1 MRKFTNRVIAFL
13 FFMVP
18 LIANAQTGITGRV
31 INEKDGTAI
40 EGASVLVKG
49 KTTGAKTDA
58 NGNFTISAKTGDILI
73 ISSISFRTQQVK
85 VRDNAAITI
94 RLINAA
100 GTLEEVIVTAMDIKR
115 DPRELGYSAP
125 KVSGKDIQESQR
137 ENFLNALAGRVPGVN
152 ITPTGGQAGAST
164 NIVLRGYNS
173 LALSNQPLFVIDG
186 VIVDN
191 QVIDENSNSGS
202 GLGLS
207 EAGRVN
213 GVTSNRFTDYTN
225 RVSDLNPNDIESMTV
240 LKGPEAT
247 ALYGS
252 QAASG
257 AIIITTKKAKAVT
270 ERKFKILGI
279 NYDNSFRV
287 QKLTRT
293 PDINT
298 DYDMGVNGK
307 LDSTFIYYGPKL
319 PAGATKQD
327 NIKNFFKNGFAQT
340 HNLVVTFGNKLA
352 SFRVSGSYFN
362 QSGVVPNNKYTRYTL
377 TASTTLRYKKLV
389 DITPSITLTS
399 STNAKPLRG
408 AGGYLLNILRWP
420 ATDDVLNAY
429 NADGTKRE
437 LYTAGDANEEIDN
450 PYWNVQSNRSY
461 DKLDKKS
468 ASLAVNITPFSWLTV
483 AGRFGYETYK
493 NDGWSFYHPESFIY
507 TRARR
512 GEQDNFYRKYVGY
525 NHTITATAKRSFR
538 KFNGRLMVG
547 TMWQD
552 YKTSMW
558 AVNGTGVAN
567 ATTFKFDP
575 NIIGDSNATNPAT
588 RTRLYRNN
596 NFNDYNYRQLR
607 QIAYFGEVAVNW
619 NNIIFVNYTHRFE
632 EGSTL
637 PKVNRR
643 VNYPAGSVSIIF
655 TDLIK
660 PLRKSNF
667 LTYGKLRAS
676 LASTAKS
683 NTPYSN
689 QSIFVAQTSSGQGYL
704 YDFTN
709 SNYNLIPERQ
719 STYEAGI
726 ELRFLKNRLT
736 IDGTYYNTLNKDQI
750 LEILRA
756 SYGTGFVLNTLNL
769 STTRN
774 EGVEV
779 AINYKIIQ
787 KKNFNWDLGLNF
799 NRAWNKLLTMPDV
812 LPEFYIADTWLYANA
827 RAGLQRGGPT
837 TSITSWGYQR
847 NKAGDILVDPATG
860 LPLVDNTFKVRGDRN
875 PDFTLG
881 ITNNLRCRNWT
892 LSMLWD
898 AKVGG
903 DVFNGNQ
910 MFLTSIGR
918 STLTADREQP
928 HVFNGVLRDGLENSA
943 TPTKNNIVIVPYLNQ
958 GYYTTGLTEE
968 YFIEKDVNYFRLR
981 DITLSYNFKNLL
993 KGNIGK
999 RVKTLSAF
1007 VTGNNLVLISNY
1019 TGADPSING
1028 NTPGT
1033 KGVGAFG
1040 FDYGTLPETISINFG
1055 IRAGF

>member
-1 MRKFTNRVIAFL
+1 MRKLANRILVFL
-13 FFMVP
+13 LLSVP
-18 LIANAQTGITGRV
+18 MASFAQSSVSGKV
-31 INEKDGTAI
+31 LNDKDGSPL
-40 EGASVLVKG
+40 EGVSIVVKG
-49 KTTGAKTDA
+49 KNTGTKTDG
-58 NGNFTISAKTGDILI
+58 NGSF
-73 ISSISFRTQQVK
+73 SI
-85 VRDNAAITI
+85 NAAKGDVIVVTYVNFKPQTIKVKDASSITI
-94 RLINAA
+94 RLERADA
-100 GTLEEVIVTAMDIKR
+100 TMDEVVVTAMDIKR
-115 DPRELGYSAP
+115 NPRELSYSTGRVTGAE
-125 KVSGKDIQESQR
+125 VQETQR
-137 ENFLNALAGRVPGVN
+137 ENFLNALGGRVAGVS

-207 EAGRVN
+207 EAGRTN

-225 RVSDLNPNDIESMTV
+225 RVSDLNPNDIESITV

-252 QAASG
+252 QASSG
-257 AIIITTKKAKAVT
+257 AIIITTKKAKNVT
-270 ERKFKILGI
+270 AKKFKVLGV

-298 DYDMGVNGK
+298 DYDMGSNGR

-319 PAGATKQD
+319 PAGTQKVD
-327 NIKNFFKNGFAQT
+327 NIKNFFKDGFAQT
-340 HNLVVTFGNKLA
+340 HNLAVNFGNKDI
-352 SFRVSGSYFN
+352 SFRVSGSYFD
-362 QSGVVPNNKYTRYTL
+362 QSGVVPENNYKRYTL
-377 TASTTLRYKKLV
+377 NATTTLHYKKLV
-389 DITPSITLTS
+389 EVIPAFTYTHSEND
-399 STNAKPLRG
+399 KPLRG

-420 ATDDVLNAY
+420 ATDNVLNAF
-429 NADGTKRE
+429 NPDGTKRE
-437 LYTAGDANEEIDN
+437 IYIAGDANEEIDN

-461 DKLDKKS
+461 DVLNKKS
-468 ASLAVNITPFSWLTV
+468 ASLSVNITPYSWLAI
-483 AGRFGYETYK
+483 AGRFGYETYE

-507 TRARR
+507 SKARR
-512 GEQDNFYRKYVGY
+512 GEQDNFYRKYRGY
-525 NHTITATAKRSFR
+525 NHTITATAKHSIGN
-538 KFNGRLMVG
+538 FNGRLMLG

-558 AVNGTGVAN
+558 AVNGTGLADPV
-567 ATTFKFDP
+567 TFQFDKKMV
-575 NIIGDSNATNPAT
+575 GDSNITNPAS

-596 NFNDYNYRQLR
+596 FFNDYNYRMQR
-607 QIAYFGEVAVNW
+607 QFAYFGEFAVNW
-619 NNIIFVNYTHRFE
+619 KNIIFLNYTHRFE

-637 PKVNRR
+637 PKVNRK
-643 VNYPAGSVSIIF
+643 VNYPAGGVSVIF

-660 PLRKSNF
+660 PLKNSNF
-667 LTYGKLRAS
+667 LSYGKIRAS
-676 LASTAKS
+676 LANTAKS

-689 QSIFVAQTSSGQGYL
+689 QSIFVSQTSSGQGFL

-709 SNYNLIPERQ
+709 NNFNLLPERQ
-719 STYEAGI
+719 STYEIGT
-726 ELRFLKNRLT
+726 ELRFFKSRFS
-736 IDGTYYNTLNKDQI
+736 IDATYYNTLNKDQI

-756 SYGTGFVLNTLNL
+756 SYGTGYVLNTLNL
-769 STTRN
+769 SSTRN
-774 EGVEV
+774 QGVEISTNFKMV
-779 AINYKIIQ
+779 Q
-787 KKNFNWDLGLNF
+787 KKNFNWSLGLNF
-799 NRAWNKLLTMPDV
+799 NRTWNKLLTLPDV

-827 RAGLQRGGPT
+827 RAGLRRGGPT
-837 TSITSWGYQR
+837 TGITSWGYQR
-847 NKAGDILVDPATG
+847 NNAGQILVDPTTG
-860 LPLVDNTFKVRGDRN
+860 LPLIDQNFLVRGDRN

-881 ITNNLRCRNWT
+881 INNTFRLKNWS

-918 STLTADREQP
+918 STLTADREKAQ
-928 HVFNGVLRDGLENSA
+928 VFNGVLKDGLENSA
-943 TPTKNNIVIVPYLNQ
+943 NPTPNNISIVPYYNQ
-958 GYYTTGLTEE
+958 GYYTIGLSEE
-968 YFIEKDVNYFRLR
+968 YFIEKDVNYLRLR
-981 DITLSYNFKNLL
+981 DVTLSYNFKPML
-993 KGNIGK
+993 KKAKYIKNM
-999 RVKTLSAF
+999 SAF
-1007 VTGNNLVLISNY
+1007 VTGNNLVLITNY
-1019 TGADPSING
+1019 TGADPSVNG

-1040 FDYGTLPETISINFG
+1040 FDYGTLPETVSINFG